1 MRQYSLPSD
10 ALPAEVGDAYESL
23 LHALSD
29 WLSAPSPFTST
40 NLADYFE
47 EHLAGCDTPETRIR
61 YLCRLTLHGGVN
73 GEAYPEAAMD
83 LVELQAEFRAFPG
96 YTDTDLDLYFD
107 EYYFSWLAVRLTEAL
122 CEYTGRARL
131 RGARASL
138 RAEWE
143 ALPLTRLQYRP
154 TDANTVQLL
163 RFLFVVLI
171 PFAQNSRTRSVRSVT
186 EEVVQGARAANKPQR
201 PAPVPLSSNVAT
213 LCSGNFKPT
222 DLRALLTSLGV
233 LDATTGQWHLGE
245 LKGKAAAPLSAFPAA
260 YRALFEAKLML
271 FADAPVYRKAFE
283 EEFHVKFS
291 DRLATFKDGS
301 GSARF
306 QDYLVEARR
315 WITVWKASDSHI
327 THSSAP

>member
-29 WLSAPSPFTST
+29 WLSAPGPFAST

-47 EHLAGCDTPETRIR
+47 EHLASFDTPEGRIR
-61 YLCRLTLHGGVN
+61 YLCRLTLQGGIN
-73 GEAYPEAAMD
+73 GEPYPEAAIE
-83 LVELQAEFRAFPG
+83 LVALQSEFRAFPD
-96 YTDTDLDLYFD
+96 YTDTDLDLFFD
-107 EYYFSWLAVRLTEAL
+107 EYYFTWLVVRLTEAL

-143 ALPLTRLQYRP
+143 SLNLHRQHYRP
-154 TDANTVQLL
+154 HDPNTLQLL
-163 RFLFVVLI
+163 RFLFAVLV
-171 PFAQNSRTRSVRSVT
+171 PFAQNSRIRSVRSVA
-186 EEVVQGARAANKPQR
+186 EEVMQNAQRLAAAKPPGA
-201 PAPVPLSSNVAT
+201 APVPLSSNVAT
-213 LCSGNFKPT
+213 LCSGSFKPA
-222 DLRALLTSLGV
+222 DLRDLLTSLGV
-233 LDATTGQWHLGE
+233 LDADTGHWHLGE

-283 EEFHVKFS
+283 EEFRVRFS

-315 WITVWKASDSHI
+315 WITIWKANH
-327 THSSAP
+327 

>member
-1 MRQYSLPSD
+1 MRQYSFPSD

-29 WLSAPSPFTST
+29 WLGAPGPFAST

-47 EHLAGCDTPETRIR
+47 EHLASFDTPEGRIR
-61 YLCRLTLHGGVN
+61 YLCRLTLQGGIN
-73 GEAYPEAAMD
+73 GEAYPEAAME
-83 LVELQAEFRAFPG
+83 LVKLQSEFRAFPD

-154 TDANTVQLL
+154 NDTNTVQLL
-163 RFLFVVLI
+163 RFLFVVLV

-186 EEVVQGARAANKPQR
+186 EEVVQEARTAATKPQR
-201 PAPVPLSSNVAT
+201 PAPLPLSSNVAT
-213 LCSGNFKPT
+213 LCSGSFKPA
-222 DLRALLTSLGV
+222 DLRDLLTSLGV
-233 LDATTGQWHLGE
+233 LDASTGHWHLGE

-315 WITVWKASDSHI
+315 WITIWKASESKV
-327 THSSAP
+327 